1 MVYSRRHLKKRIFFT
16 TSLFLILITGFFMT
30 YWIGLNSNYSQTP
43 MEAIEKARGDNFLE
57 HIVQQQPV
65 SDGEVVFYLR
75 PINNDQVVVSADYVR
90 KTWRGWKWVT
100 GGGHS
105 GSGISLV
112 KPDMS
117 LGEPLSYQLIIT
129 RAEADFRVLFGV
141 ILDPDITRVVVKGDR
156 SRIQTPVN
164 MIELRDHLRFYDVV
178 LPYNLE
184 ESIELEAFD
193 SQGRSRFTTMIDN
206 QSSGLKNATVLR

>member
-1 MVYSRRHLKKRIFFT
+1 
-16 TSLFLILITGFFMT
+16 MT